1 MADAAPRR
9 IVVIA
14 GPNGAGK
21 TTFANEFLAREAGV
35 RAFLNADLIA
45 WGLSPLDPVS
55 PAGEAGRLMLR
66 EIQVRAGRG
75 ESFAIETTLSGR
87 APLRWIRDWRQ
98 RGYRITL
105 FYLRLASPELAIA
118 RVRARVEQGG
128 HDVPESVVRRRFAK
142 SLSNFAKL
150 YRPLVDRWAVYD
162 NSGTRPLL
170 IEEGGG

>member
-1 MADAAPRR
+1 MADAAPKR
-9 IVVIA
+9 ILVIA

-35 RAFLNADLIA
+35 RAFVNADFIA
-45 WGLSPLDPVS
+45 WGLSPFDPVS
-55 PAGEAGRLMLR
+55 PVGEAGRLMLR
-66 EIQVRAGRG
+66 EIQVRTRRG
-75 ESFAIETTLSGR
+75 ESFALETTLAGR
-87 APLRWIRDWRQ
+87 APLRWIRDWR
-98 RGYRITL
+98 RGGYCITL

-128 HDVPESVVRRRFAK
+128 HDVPESVIRRRFTK
-142 SLSNFAKL
+142 SAGNFANL

-170 IEEGGG
+170 IEEGRG